1 KAITTTAKDYGMKVA
16 AHAHGDEGMYRA
28 VASGV
33 KTIEHGTLMSKRTME
48 LMKEKQAYLVPT
60 ITAGKQVVEKAKIPG
75 YYPAI
80 IVPKALKV
88 GPKIQETFKK
98 AYKLGV
104 PIAFGTDAGVFPHGL
119 NAKEFGYMVEV
130 GMPASEALQSATI
143 VNAALLDNED
153 KLGQI
158 KVGFY
163 ADIVASD
170 ANALDAIA
178 TLENIS
184 FVMKNGV
191 VYKNK

>member
-1 KAITTTAKDYGMKVA
+1 
-16 AHAHGDEGMYRA
+16 
-28 VASGV
+28 
-33 KTIEHGTLMSKRTME
+33 ME

-88 GPKIQETFKK
+88 GPKIQETFRK